1 MYLITALIVVLAT
14 APSSTNAINLNF
26 DGNATLEDTGFGII
40 VAGTLTGLGGSND
53 NGGGYVNFDYLASG
67 IVDELCYNGA

>member
-14 APSSTNAINLNF
+14 APSTNAIQLNF
-26 DGNATLEDTGFGII
+26 DGNATLVDTGFGIS
-40 VAGTLTGLGGSND
+40 VAGTLTGLGGSNN

-67 IVDELCYNGA
+67 IVDELCYNGG